1 MVTLP
6 SAQPATPAEPRATVP
21 LLALAPLTLVLS
33 GGTARADLA
42 KLVLLGTLLAVFFLF
57 AGKVWF
63 PGGADQF
70 MNYAEAIAR
79 GTVLTPNFAQRD
91 AGYPLLMLLSGYPW
105 LHSLIPVFL
114 LQAGFAALMP
124 LLVYE
129 SIHRLSPTAAFY
141 AGLASAISLSPF
153 LFMKMIHH
161 DQSYI
166 FFSVLMLCPLL
177 IFVQTKRVRFLY
189 LFTIAA
195 MCASVTRPAGNA
207 LFPLFLIG
215 GYIAVRGRALHYL
228 ACAAAFAALMA
239 GYSWH
244 RHVIF
249 DLAHVHTTPSYT
261 GAQAFYNPY
270 VNTLDYGIR
279 LSPTD
284 VGPNFALALTTLRD
298 RLQPSPKD
306 SVFLRQH
313 YLGSPAEEEFAAV
326 NMAPF
331 TPDQLIEQILAR
343 PNYEYY
349 TLVCEANDD
358 SALLQAALEIARV
371 YPAMMLRYSAR
382 NLFHFIFEPGYSHT
396 RYNFKPF
403 SPVGLVF
410 FPDQGPVAGDVSSL
424 PAKAARELN
433 FDSLWPRPALL
444 DWLLTTV
451 QELWLNL
458 YRTEAA
464 VLAYLMLATWAV
476 AIIGLAG
483 FDRLWSRRQNPIDRA
498 LVTSIV
504 MTTLVFIYN
513 AAVTAVFAEPDF
525 RYREMVDLQA
535 ILIAGL
541 GLVSIPYW
549 LDVVLGRSIAAA
561 IAERWDQAAQLTYAC
576 DVWRRLTA
584 IELTMV
590 VIGTAATG
598 FVAWALFM
606 VMNTNA

>member
-1 MVTLP
+1 MATLQ
-6 SAQPATPAEPRATVP
+6 SAQPATPAAQRATAP
-21 LLALAPLTLVLS
+21 LLSLAPLTLLLS
-33 GGTARADLA
+33 SGTARADLA
-42 KLVLLGTLLAVFFLF
+42 KLALLGTLLAVFFLF

-70 MNYAEAIAR
+70 MRYAEAIAH
-79 GTVLTPNFAQRD
+79 GTTLTPNFAQRD
-91 AGYPLLMLLSGYPW
+91 AGYPLLMLISGYSW

-114 LQAGFAALMP
+114 FQAGFAILMP

-129 SIHRLSPTAAFY
+129 SIRRLSPTAAFY
-141 AGLASAISLSPF
+141 AGLAGVVSLSPF

-166 FFSVLMLCPLL
+166 FFSALMLCPLL

-207 LFPLFLIG
+207 LFPLFLIVS
-215 GYIAVRGRALHYL
+215 YIAVRGRALHYL
-228 ACAAAFAALMA
+228 ACAAAFAAFMA

-249 DLAHVHTTPSYT
+249 DLTHIHATPSYT

-298 RLQPSPKD
+298 RLQPNLKD

-313 YLGSPAEEEFAAV
+313 YLGSPAEDEFAAA
-326 NMAPF
+326 NMEPF

-349 TLVCEANDD
+349 TLICEANDD
-358 SALLQAALEIARV
+358 RVLLSAAWEIARAR
-371 YPAMMLRYSAR
+371 PAMMLRYSAR

-410 FPDQGPVAGDVSSL
+410 FPGQGPVAGDVTSL
-424 PAKAARELN
+424 PGQAARELN
-433 FDSLWPRPALL
+433 FDSLWPRPAVL
-444 DWLLTTV
+444 DWLLATV

-458 YRTEAA
+458 YRTGAA
-464 VLAYLMLATWAV
+464 VLAYLMAATWAV
-476 AIIGLAG
+476 AAVGLAG
-483 FDRLWSRRQNPIDRA
+483 FDRLWSRRKNPVDRA
-498 LVTSIV
+498 LVASIV
-504 MTTLVFIYN
+504 MTSLVFIYN

-525 RYREMVDLQA
+525 RYRQMVDLQT

-549 LDVVLGRSIAAA
+549 LDIVLGQPLAATIAK
-561 IAERWDQAAQLTYAC
+561 RWDQAAQLTYTC
-576 DVWRRLTA
+576 DIWRRLTT
-584 IELTMV
+584 IELAMI
-590 VIGTAATG
+590 VIGVAVAGFAAWT
-598 FVAWALFM
+598 VFM
-606 VMNTNA
+606 LMNTIA

>member
-1 MVTLP
+1 MATLQP
-6 SAQPATPAEPRATVP
+6 AQPATPAAQRTTAP
-21 LLALAPLTLVLS
+21 LLALAPLTLLLS
-33 GGTARADLA
+33 SGTARADLA
-42 KLVLLGTLLAVFFLF
+42 KLALLGTLLAVFFLF

-70 MNYAEAIAR
+70 MRYAEAIAH
-79 GTVLTPNFAQRD
+79 GTTLTPNFAQRD
-91 AGYPLLMLLSGYPW
+91 AGYPLLILLSGYPW

-114 LQAGFAALMP
+114 FQAGFAIAMP

-129 SIHRLSPTAAFY
+129 SIRRLSPTPAFY
-141 AGLASAISLSPF
+141 AGLAGVVSLSPF

-166 FFSVLMLCPLL
+166 FFSVLMLCPLM

-207 LFPLFLIG
+207 LFPLFLIVS
-215 GYIAVRGRALHYL
+215 YIVVRGRALHYL
-228 ACAAAFAALMA
+228 VCAAAFVTFMA

-249 DLAHVHTTPSYT
+249 DLTDIHAAPSYT

-279 LSPTD
+279 LSPDD

-306 SVFLRQH
+306 SPFMRQH
-313 YLGSPAEEEFAAV
+313 YLGSPAEDEFAAA
-326 NMAPF
+326 NMASF

-349 TLVCEANDD
+349 TLICEANNDRV
-358 SALLQAALEIARV
+358 LLRAALEIARAH
-371 YPAMMLRYSAR
+371 PAMMLRYPAR

-410 FPDQGPVAGDVSSL
+410 FPSQSPVAGDVSSL
-424 PAKAARELN
+424 PAQAARELN
-433 FDSLWPRPALL
+433 FDSLGPRPALL

-464 VLAYLMLATWAV
+464 ILAYLMAATWAV
-476 AIIGLAG
+476 AVIGLTG
-483 FDRLWSRRQNPIDRA
+483 FDRLWARRKNPVDRA
-498 LVTSIV
+498 LVASIV
-504 MTTLVFIYN
+504 MTSLVFIYN

-549 LDVVLGRSIAAA
+549 LDVALGPSLAATIAK
-561 IAERWDQAAQLTYAC
+561 RWDQAAQLTYAC
-576 DVWRRLTA
+576 DIWRRLTA
-584 IELTMV
+584 TELAV
-590 VIGTAATG
+590 IVIGVAVTG
-598 FVAWALFM
+598 LVAWALFM
-606 VMNTNA
+606 VMNTLA